1 MLAVPLLVVAA
12 LGGCGSSGTKKEVAS
27 AGGGPASSASAAP
40 QDETELRRKFAQCVR
55 AEGVDMPDA
64 GPDGTIGLPAQKAGT
79 KVSEANAKMAAAL
92 EKCREFLPNGGEPPK
107 LTPEDIAKMRDL
119 SKCIRENGVPDY
131 PDPDPETG
139 MIELSGAAGDG
150 KLQKAFE
157 KCKGVGPDRLPGV
170 RIRK

>member
-12 LGGCGSSGTKKEVAS
+12 LGGCAGSDPEKKVAS

-40 QDETELRRKFAQCVR
+40 QDETELRRKFAQCMR
-55 AEGVDMPDA
+55 AEGVDIPDP
-64 GPDGTIGLPAQKAGT
+64 GPNGGIAVPAQKAGEAGSADT
-79 KVSEANAKMAAAL
+79 KKMEAGL

-107 LTPEDIAKMRDL
+107 LKPEDIAKMREL
-119 SKCIRENGVPDY
+119 SKCIRDNGVPEY

-139 MIELSGAAGDG
+139 TIELTDPATDS

-157 KCKGVGPDRLPGV
+157 KCRGVGPDMMPGV
-170 RIRK
+170 RVRQ